1 MNTSAINLQAEKMAL
16 IDLINSVNSASV
28 IESLKRSFERILAT
42 ARDKDSEE
50 YISKDEI
57 LDGIRISLMEVKKSR
72 EKGQKLMDA
81 RQLLNEL

>member
-1 MNTSAINLQAEKMAL
+1 MNTSTINLQAEKMAL
-16 IDLINSVNSASV
+16 IDLINSVNSVSL
-28 IESLKRSFERILAT
+28 IESLKRSFERTLAK
-42 ARDKDSEE
+42 ACDKDSEE

-72 EKGQKLMDA
+72 EKGLKLMDA

>member
-1 MNTSAINLQAEKMAL
+1 MNTSTINLQAEKMAL

-50 YISKDEI
+50 YISKDKI

-72 EKGQKLMDA
+72 EKGIKLMDA

>member
-1 MNTSAINLQAEKMAL
+1 MNTSTINLQAEKMAL
-16 IDLINSVNSASV
+16 IDLINSVNSVSL
-28 IESLKRSFERILAT
+28 IESLKRSFERTLAK
-42 ARDKDSEE
+42 ACDKDSEE

-72 EKGQKLMDA
+72 EKGIKLMDA

>member
-50 YISKDEI
+50 YSSKDEI

-72 EKGQKLMDA
+72 EKGLKLMDA

>member
-1 MNTSAINLQAEKMAL
+1 MNTSTINLQAEKMAL
-16 IDLINSVNSASV
+16 IDLINSVNSVSL
-28 IESLKRSFERILAT
+28 IESLKRSFQRTIAT
-42 ARDKDSEE
+42 ECDKDSEE

-72 EKGQKLMDA
+72 EKGIKLMDA

>member
-1 MNTSAINLQAEKMAL
+1 MNTSTINLQAEKMAL
-16 IDLINSVNSASV
+16 IDLINSVNSVSL
-28 IESLKRSFERILAT
+28 IESLKRSFERTLAT
-42 ARDKDSEE
+42 ECDKDSEE

-72 EKGQKLMDA
+72 EKGIKLMDA